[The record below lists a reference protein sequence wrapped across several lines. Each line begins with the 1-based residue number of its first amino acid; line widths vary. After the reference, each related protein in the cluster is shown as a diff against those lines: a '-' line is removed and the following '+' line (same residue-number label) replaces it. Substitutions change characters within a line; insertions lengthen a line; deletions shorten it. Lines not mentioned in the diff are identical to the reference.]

1 MYNQLNGRNND
12 ITSKWKFSFIKYMKR
27 TIRLL
32 KNYIYYSKLRY
43 CNFIKIILKFKR
55 D

>member
-32 KNYIYYSKLRY
+32 KNYIPSQDIVTL
-43 CNFIKIILKFKR
+43 LK
-55 D
+55 